1 MAGSDAN
8 PANLWTGIIE
18 MLKARV
24 VVVHLRR
31 PHLSNPKEMRSDP
44 FWEFGSFGL
53 TGCHS
58 KNLLNPKKSPELNGA
73 RFAFAQ
79 GGELGMRLV
88 YLSPPIK
95 IALHGSLCEAIWQP
109 HEMPFKY
116 SAAPVLIDHAGGTG
130 FPLLKRFLKRTDRGG
145 WLGRFSS
152 RFRSRR
158 QPLEAQLSEELVRV
172 YEKARRSAPASAL
185 SRFYIDAL
193 PYAPPTVD
201 RYRESTYSDR
211 LEKARRRRIPICKP
225 KRSPRC

>member
-1 MAGSDAN
+1 MFK
-8 PANLWTGIIE
+8 P
-18 MLKARV
+18 RV

-31 PHLSNPKEMRSDP
+31 PHLSNPEEMRSDP

-58 KNLLNPKKSPELNGA
+58 KNLMNPKKSSELNGV

-95 IALHGSLCEAIWQP
+95 IARHGSLCEATWQP
-109 HEMPFKY
+109 HELPFKY
-116 SAAPVLIDHAGGTG
+116 SAAPVLIDHVGQTG
-130 FPLLKRFLKRTDRGG
+130 FPLLKGFLKRTDRGG

-158 QPLEAQLSEELVRV
+158 QPLEAQLGKELVRV
-172 YEKARRSAPASAL
+172 YKQARRSASASAL
-185 SRFYIDAL
+185 SRFYVDAL
-193 PYAPPTVD
+193 PYAPPNVD
-201 RYRESTYSDR
+201 RDRESTYSDR
-211 LEKARRRRIPICKP
+211 LEAARRRTVKICKRR
-225 KRSPRC
+225 RSPRC

>member
-1 MAGSDAN
+1 
-8 PANLWTGIIE
+8 

-24 VVVHLRR
+24 VVVHLRQ

-58 KNLLNPKKSPELNGA
+58 RNLMNPKKSSELNGA

-116 SAAPVLIDHAGGTG
+116 SAAPVLIDYAGGTG
-130 FPLLKRFLKRTDRGG
+130 FPLLKRFLKRTDRAG

-158 QPLEAQLSEELVRV
+158 QPLEPQLCEELVRV

-193 PYAPPTVD
+193 PYAPPNVD
-201 RYRESTYSDR
+201 RYRESTYSNR
-211 LEKARRRRIPICKP
+211 LEKARRRSIPICKP
-225 KRSPRC
+225 KRSPRR

>member
-1 MAGSDAN
+1 
-8 PANLWTGIIE
+8 

-58 KNLLNPKKSPELNGA
+58 KNLMNPKKSSELNGA

-79 GGELGMRLV
+79 GGALGMRLV

-130 FPLLKRFLKRTDRGG
+130 FPLLKRFLKETDRGG

-185 SRFYIDAL
+185 SRLYIDAL
-193 PYAPPTVD
+193 PYAPPNVD
-201 RYRESTYSDR
+201 RYRETTYSDR
-211 LEKARRRRIPICKP
+211 LEKARRRSIPICKP
-225 KRSPRC
+225 KRTRRC

>member
-1 MAGSDAN
+1 
-8 PANLWTGIIE
+8 
-18 MLKARV
+18 MLKSRV

-58 KNLLNPKKSPELNGA
+58 KNLMNPKKSLELNGV

-79 GGELGMRLV
+79 GGHLGMRLV

-95 IALHGSLCEAIWQP
+95 LTQHGSLCEAIWQP

-116 SAAPVLIDHAGGTG
+116 SEAPLLIDRAGQTH
-130 FPLLKRFLKRTDRGG
+130 FPLLKRFLKLTDRGS

-158 QPLEAQLSEELVRV
+158 Q
-172 YEKARRSAPASAL
+172 
-185 SRFYIDAL
+185 
-193 PYAPPTVD
+193 
-201 RYRESTYSDR
+201 R
-211 LEKARRRRIPICKP
+211 LDTPVLRQNSNPFE
-225 KRSPRC
+225 

>member
-1 MAGSDAN
+1 
-8 PANLWTGIIE
+8 

-58 KNLLNPKKSPELNGA
+58 KNLMNPKKSSELNGA

-193 PYAPPTVD
+193 PYAPPNVD

-211 LEKARRRRIPICKP
+211 LEKARRRSIPICKP

>member
-1 MAGSDAN
+1 VAKS
-8 PANLWTGIIE
+8 
-18 MLKARV
+18 RV
-24 VVVHLRR
+24 VIVHLRR
-31 PHLSNPKEMRSDP
+31 PQLSNPKEMRSDP

-58 KNLLNPKKSPELNGA
+58 TNLMNPKKSSGLNGV

-95 IALHGSLCEAIWQP
+95 IALHRSLCEAIWQP
-109 HEMPFKY
+109 IEMPFRY
-116 SAAPVLIDHAGGTG
+116 SGAPVLIDHEGESD

-158 QPLEAQLSEELVRV
+158 QPMEAELSQELVRV
-172 YEKARRSAPASAL
+172 YERARGSAPASAL
-185 SRFYIDAL
+185 SRIYVDAL
-193 PYAPPTVD
+193 PYAPPIVD
-201 RYRESTYSDR
+201 LDREATYSDR
-211 LEKARRRRIPICKP
+211 LEKARQRSTPRCKP
-225 KRSPRC
+225 KRSHRC

>member
-1 MAGSDAN
+1 MPETN
-8 PANLWTGIIE
+8 
-18 MLKARV
+18 V

-31 PHLSNPKEMRSDP
+31 PHSSNPKEMRSDP

-58 KNLLNPKKSPELNGA
+58 KNLMNPRKSSELNGV

-95 IALHGSLCEAIWQP
+95 IAQHGSLCEAIWQP

-116 SAAPVLIDHAGGTG
+116 SAAPVLIDHDGQTA
-130 FPLLKRFLKRTDRGG
+130 FPLLKRFLKLTDRGG

-158 QPLEAQLSEELVRV
+158 QPLEPKLSQELVQV
-172 YEKARRSAPASAL
+172 YEKIRKSAPPSAVAH
-185 SRFYIDAL
+185 FYVDAL

-201 RYRESTYSDR
+201 QDRESTYSDR
-211 LEKARRRRIPICKP
+211 LERARRRTILTSKP

>member
-1 MAGSDAN
+1 
-8 PANLWTGIIE
+8 
-18 MLKARV
+18 MLIPRV

-31 PHLSNPKEMRSDP
+31 PHLSNPEEMRSDP

-58 KNLLNPKKSPELNGA
+58 KNLMNPKKSSELNGV

-79 GGELGMRLV
+79 GGDLGMRLV

-95 IALHGSLCEAIWQP
+95 IARHGSLCEATWQP

-116 SAAPVLIDHAGGTG
+116 SAAPVLIDHAGQTA
-130 FPLLKRFLKRTDRGG
+130 FPLLKGFLKRTDRGG

-158 QPLEAQLSEELVRV
+158 QPLEAQLGKELVRV
-172 YEKARRSAPASAL
+172 YEEARKSASALAL
-185 SRFYIDAL
+185 SRFYFDAL
-193 PYAPPTVD
+193 PYAPPNVD
-201 RYRESTYSDR
+201 RDRESTYSDR
-211 LEKARRRRIPICKP
+211 LEKARRRTVTICKP
-225 KRSPRC
+225 RRSPRC

>member
-1 MAGSDAN
+1 MPD
-8 PANLWTGIIE
+8 
-18 MLKARV
+18 ARV

-58 KNLLNPKKSPELNGA
+58 KNLMNPNKSSELNGM

-95 IALHGSLCEAIWQP
+95 IARHKSLCEAVWQP

-116 SAAPVLIDHAGGTG
+116 SAAPVLIDHAGNTD

-145 WLGRFSS
+145 WLARFSS

-158 QPLEAQLSEELVRV
+158 QPLEVQLGEELVRV
-172 YEKARRSAPASAL
+172 YEKARRAARASAL
-185 SRFYIDAL
+185 SRFYINAL
-193 PYAPPTVD
+193 PYSPPTVD
-201 RYRESTYSDR
+201 RDRETTYSTR
-211 LEKARRRRIPICKP
+211 LDKARRATNPICKAQ
-225 KRSPRC
+225 RSPRC